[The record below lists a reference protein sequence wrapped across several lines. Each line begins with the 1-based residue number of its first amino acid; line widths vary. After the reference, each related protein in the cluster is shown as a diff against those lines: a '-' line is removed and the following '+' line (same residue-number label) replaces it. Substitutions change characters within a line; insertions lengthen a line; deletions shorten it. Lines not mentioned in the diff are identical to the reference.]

1 MVSIRSQVQGF
12 FRGRRWW
19 MAVAAGAALASSGC
33 SLGPAYHRPSIP
45 APTAWKTQI
54 ITAGRSPTTAATPS
68 APTPGTT
75 IPGAAMSSAVMPST
89 PTPGSWPSADWWNG
103 FHSAEL
109 SRLMT
114 TGQTANDDL
123 AAAIARVREADAQVR
138 ISSAP
143 LLPSLNGSASG
154 TRQRSISPL
163 NGGAL
168 LYDEFA
174 AGLNAT
180 YELDFWGEN
189 RAVRSAALASAEAS
203 RYDRET
209 VDLTVMSGI
218 ADTYFSVLALRDRLR
233 IARANLAS
241 AEETLQGLQT
251 DEQAGTSNALDVAQQ
266 DTVVATVA
274 ATIPPLEQ
282 QERQQT
288 DALAILVGQTPQS
301 FDIAASSLSGIAAP
315 AVTAGV
321 PSELLA
327 RRPDVAN
334 AEEQLIAANADIRA
348 ARAAFFPTIDLT
360 ASGGYESKSLSTL
373 LEPGSR
379 VFSLS
384 AGLTQPIFHG
394 GAVLGEYRLSKARYD
409 ELLADYHKAVI
420 SAFGNVED
428 SLAAVVDTGEQ
439 LRREQIAAD
448 KARGAYEMSQE
459 QFHAGTVN
467 ILTVLGTETSL
478 FSAEDALAQA
488 QLAHLEALVGLFNAL
503 GGGWSTAQEH

>member
-1 MVSIRSQVQGF
+1 MIRQA
-12 FRGRRWW
+12 GRWC
-19 MAVAAGAALASSGC
+19 AIAAAALALGGC
-33 SLGPAYHRPSIP
+33 SLGPKYRRPSIP
-45 APTAWKTQI
+45 PPPTWST
-54 ITAGRSPTTAATPS
+54 PTAATLPQ
-68 APTPGTT
+68 G
-75 IPGAAMSSAVMPST
+75 
-89 PTPGSWPSADWWNG
+89 WPSSDWWSG

-109 SRLMT
+109 TQLMS
-114 TGQTANDDL
+114 TGRAANDDL
-123 AAAIARVREADAQVR
+123 AAAIARVREAEAQVTV
-138 ISSAP
+138 STAP
-143 LLPSLNGSASG
+143 LLPSLDATADGS
-154 TRQRSISPL
+154 RQRTFSPTT
-163 NGGAL
+163 GGGL
-168 LYDEFA
+168 LYNEFA

-189 RAVRSAALASAEAS
+189 RAIRSAALAAADAS

-209 VDLTVMSGI
+209 VELTVMSGI
-218 ADTYFSVLALRDRLR
+218 ADTYFSVLALRDRTR

-241 AEETLQGLQT
+241 AEETLKGLET
-251 DEQAGTSNALDVAQQ
+251 DEQAGITNALDVAQQ

-282 QERQQT
+282 QERQEL

-301 FDIAASSLSGIAAP
+301 FNVTASGLTGVAAP

-321 PSELLA
+321 PSQLLA

-334 AEEQLIAANADIRA
+334 AEAQLIGANADIRA

-360 ASGGYESKSLSTL
+360 ASGGYESRALSTL

-384 AGLTQPIFHG
+384 AGVTQPIFHG
-394 GAVLGEYRLSKARYD
+394 GSVLGEYRLSKARYD

-428 SLAAVVDTGEQ
+428 SLTGVSDTGEQ
-439 LRREQIAAD
+439 LQREQIATD
-448 KARGAYEMSQE
+448 KARSAYEMSQY

-467 ILTVLGTETSL
+467 ILTVLSTENSL
-478 FSAEDALAQA
+478 FTAEDALAQA
-488 QLAHLEALVGLFNAL
+488 QLAHLQAIVGLFNAL
-503 GGGWSTAQEH
+503 GGGWSNAQEH

>member
-1 MVSIRSQVQGF
+1 MIPRMASIRLTVA
-12 FRGRRWW
+12 
-19 MAVAAGAALASSGC
+19 AVALALAGC
-33 SLGPAYHRPSIP
+33 SLGPAYRRPSIP
-45 APTAWKTQI
+45 APPAWK
-54 ITAGRSPTTAATPS
+54 SPQAASLPQ
-68 APTPGTT
+68 
-75 IPGAAMSSAVMPST
+75 
-89 PTPGSWPSADWWNG
+89 SWPSADWWRG

-109 SRLMT
+109 TRLMT
-114 TGQTANDDL
+114 TGRAANDDL
-123 AAAIARVREADAQVR
+123 AAAIAQVREADAQVR
-138 ISSAP
+138 IESAP
-143 LLPSLNGSASG
+143 LLPSLDATGSGS
-154 TRQRSISPL
+154 RQREFSPSS
-163 NGGAL
+163 GGAL

-174 AGLNAT
+174 AGLNAS

-189 RAVRSAALASAEAS
+189 RAIRSAALASAAAS

-209 VDLTVMSGI
+209 VELTVMSGI
-218 ADTYFSVLALRDRLR
+218 ADTYFSALALRDRLR

-241 AEETLQGLQT
+241 AEETLEGLET
-251 DEQAGTSNALDVAQQ
+251 DEQAGISTALDVAQQ

-282 QERQQT
+282 QERQQM

-301 FDIAASSLSGIAAP
+301 FDIDATSLAGISAP

-327 RRPDVAN
+327 RRPDVAD
-334 AEEQLIAANADIRA
+334 AEAQLIAANADIRA

-360 ASGGYESKSLSTL
+360 AAGGYESTALSKL

-379 VFSLS
+379 VFTVS

-394 GAVLGEYRLSKARYD
+394 GAVLGQYRLSQARYD

-428 SLAAVVDTGEQ
+428 SLAAATDTAEQ
-439 LRREQIAAD
+439 LRREQTATD
-448 KARGAYEMSQE
+448 KALSAYRMSQE

-467 ILTVLGTETSL
+467 ILTVLSTETSL
-478 FSAEDALAQA
+478 FTAEDALAQA
-488 QLAHLEALVGLFNAL
+488 KLAHLQALVGLFNSL
-503 GGGWSTAQEH
+503 GGGWSRQQEHSP

>member
-1 MVSIRSQVQGF
+1 MIR
-12 FRGRRWW
+12 RARLLRA
-19 MAVAAGAALASSGC
+19 AVAGVALALSAC
-33 SLGPAYHRPSIP
+33 SLGPAYRRPSIP
-45 APTAWKTQI
+45 APAAWQT
-54 ITAGRSPTTAATPS
+54 PAAAS
-68 APTPGTT
+68 
-75 IPGAAMSSAVMPST
+75 MPQ
-89 PTPGSWPSADWWNG
+89 GWPSADWWNG
-103 FHSAEL
+103 FHSPEL
-109 SRLMT
+109 SRLIA
-114 TGQTANDDL
+114 TGRSANDDL

-143 LLPSLNGSASG
+143 LLPSLDGSASG
-154 TRQRSISPL
+154 SRQRTISATG
-163 NGGAL
+163 GGAL
-168 LYDEFA
+168 LYNEFA

-189 RAVRSAALASAEAS
+189 RAIRSAALASANAS

-209 VDLTVMSGI
+209 VELTVMSGI

-233 IARANLAS
+233 IAHANLAS
-241 AEETLQGLQT
+241 AEETLQGLKT

-282 QERQQT
+282 QERQQI

-301 FDIAASSLSGIAAP
+301 LDVAATSLTGVAAP
-315 AVTAGV
+315 AVSAGV
-321 PSELLA
+321 PSQVLA

-334 AEEQLIAANADIRA
+334 AEAQLIAANANIRA

-384 AGLTQPIFHG
+384 AGLTQPIFRG
-394 GAVLGEYRLSKARYD
+394 GQVLGEYRLSKARYD
-409 ELLADYHKAVI
+409 ELLAGYHKAVI

-428 SLAAVVDTGEQ
+428 SLAGVSDTGEQ
-439 LRREQIAAD
+439 MQREQIATD

-467 ILTVLGTETSL
+467 ILTVLSTETSL

-488 QLAHLEALVGLFNAL
+488 QLAHLQALVGLYNAL
-503 GGGWSTAQEH
+503 GGGWSREQGH

>member
-1 MVSIRSQVQGF
+1 MIRHARLQPA
-12 FRGRRWW
+12 
-19 MAVAAGAALASSGC
+19 AVAALALALSAC
-33 SLGPAYHRPSIP
+33 SLGPAYRRPSIP
-45 APTAWKTQI
+45 PPPAWQT
-54 ITAGRSPTTAATPS
+54 PAA
-68 APTPGTT
+68 
-75 IPGAAMSSAVMPST
+75 AAMPQ
-89 PTPGSWPSADWWNG
+89 GWPASDWWSG

-109 SRLMT
+109 ARLIA
-114 TGQTANDDL
+114 TGESANDDL

-143 LLPSLNGSASG
+143 LLPSLDGSASG
-154 TRQRSISPL
+154 SRQRQISPTS
-163 NGGAL
+163 GSTT
-168 LYDEFA
+168 LYNEFA

-189 RAVRSAALASAEAS
+189 RAIRSAALAAANAS

-218 ADTYFSVLALRDRLR
+218 ADTYFSVLALRERLR

-241 AEETLQGLQT
+241 ADETLQGLKT
-251 DEQAGTSNALDVAQQ
+251 DEEVGTSNALDVAQQ
-266 DTVVATVA
+266 DTVVATIA

-282 QERQQT
+282 QERQQI

-301 FDIAASSLSGIAAP
+301 LSVAATSLTGIAAP
-315 AVTAGV
+315 AVSAGV
-321 PSELLA
+321 PSQLLA

-334 AEEQLIAANADIRA
+334 AEAQLIAANANIRA

-360 ASGGYESKSLSTL
+360 ASGGFESKSLSTL
-373 LEPGSR
+373 LEPGSK
-379 VFSLS
+379 VFALS
-384 AGLTQPIFHG
+384 AGLTQPIFRG

-409 ELLADYHKAVI
+409 ELLAGYHKAVI

-428 SLAAVVDTGEQ
+428 SLAGVIDTGEQ
-439 LRREQIAAD
+439 LQREQIATD
-448 KARGAYEMSQE
+448 KARGAYGMSQE

-488 QLAHLEALVGLFNAL
+488 QLAHLQALVGLYNAL
-503 GGGWSTAQEH
+503 GGGWSIEQGH

>member
-1 MVSIRSQVQGF
+1 MAPARSCAVVSSQVQALKI
-12 FRGRRWW
+12 RRPMRWC
-19 MAVAAGAALASSGC
+19 AAAAALALALTGC
-33 SLGPAYHRPSIP
+33 SLGPAYRRPSVP
-45 APTAWKTQI
+45 PPPAWKT
-54 ITAGRSPTTAATPS
+54 PTAA
-68 APTPGTT
+68 
-75 IPGAAMSSAVMPST
+75 MPQ
-89 PTPGSWPSADWWNG
+89 GWPSADWWNG

-109 SRLMT
+109 THLMT
-114 TGQTANDDL
+114 DGRSANDDL

-143 LLPSLNGSASG
+143 LLPSLDAGGSGS
-154 TRQRSISPL
+154 RQRTISPSS
-163 NGGAL
+163 GGAL
-168 LYDEFA
+168 LYNEFT
-174 AGLNAT
+174 AGLDAA

-189 RAVRSAALASAEAS
+189 RAIRSAALASANAS

-209 VDLTVMSGI
+209 VDLSVMSGI

-241 AEETLQGLQT
+241 AEQTLQGLQT
-251 DEQAGTSNALDVAQQ
+251 DEEAGTSNALDVAQQ

-274 ATIPPLEQ
+274 ATIPPLAQ
-282 QERQQT
+282 QERQQI
-288 DALAILVGQTPQS
+288 DALAILTGQTPQS
-301 FDIAASSLSGIAAP
+301 FDVATSSLAAIAAP

-327 RRPDVAN
+327 RRPDVAG
-334 AEEQLIAANADIRA
+334 AEAQLIGANADIRA

-360 ASGGYESKSLSTL
+360 ASGGFESSALSTL

-428 SLAAVVDTGEQ
+428 SLAAVGDTGNQ
-439 LRREQIAAD
+439 LQREQVAAD
-448 KARGAYEMSQE
+448 KARGAYGMAQD
-459 QFHAGTVN
+459 QFHAGVVN

-488 QLAHLEALVGLFNAL
+488 RLAHLTALVGLYNAL
-503 GGGWSTAQEH
+503 GGGWSDDQRH